1 MKINGWIK
9 NRITAFIVLSCLAL
23 SSSAL
28 AESDAS
34 TSNLEQLEQA
44 VQSLKDSAHETHASA
59 KNWQA
64 LESFQDQIWRA
75 MALDPAPGA
84 LVPVAQVPKNL
95 FAAELNESLS
105 NQLEEL
111 KKSNFPK
118 EIRAQFEFDH
128 YIQIAQ
134 QIVDF
139 RKGRQ
144 FPQARAIAKRGT
156 LDAAFQTLVKK
167 IEQNSEQEGTIVT
180 QNVTA
185 TQVQQFAN
193 LVKNLKEEAQTQN
206 KDTAKKDVFTNG
218 TQFIW
223 YAVAAMF
230 GFLMGI
236 AAYRM
241 NPDFF
246 QKFLDQ
252 ESTAPTATTHTASG
266 APKLD
271 YARWLKEFEEILS
284 RLKSS
289 QLSHERRIEDVVH
302 NSEKVSQHALA
313 LYADARI
320 KNEANLEF
328 RMSTLLREIQ
338 HTFEQSQKLQAG
350 DRAHI
355 NLMLEHCL
363 KLCDGIE
370 SNAIHFDR
378 QKLVEPP
385 HMRTA

>member
-1 MKINGWIK
+1 MKINGWI
-9 NRITAFIVLSCLAL
+9 NRFIAVVAVAGLFLTTQVLADAETG
-23 SSSAL
+23 SS
-28 AESDAS
+28 
-34 TSNLEQLEQA
+34 LEQLDQA
-44 VQSLKDSAHETHASA
+44 IQTIKDSQNETHGAA
-59 KNWQA
+59 ANWA
-64 LESFQDQIWRA
+64 ELEKFQDQLWRA

-95 FAAELNESLS
+95 FAAELNEDLER
-105 NQLEEL
+105 QLENL
-111 KKSNFPK
+111 KKSTFPK
-118 EIRAQFEFDH
+118 EMRAQFEFDQ
-128 YIQIAQ
+128 YLQLAE
-134 QIVDF
+134 QIVQF

-156 LDAAFQTLVKK
+156 LDATFQTLVKK
-167 IEQNSEQEGTIVT
+167 IAQGSEGESVATHQ
-180 QNVTA
+180 VTA
-185 TQVQQFAN
+185 TQIQKLSSLIKDAREEIQSQ
-193 LVKNLKEEAQTQN
+193 VKETN
-206 KDTAKKDVFTNG
+206 KKDVFANG
-218 TQFIW
+218 NQFIW

-252 ESTAPTATTHTASG
+252 ESIAPTTTTHTASG

-370 SNAIHFDR
+370 SNSIHFDR
-378 QKLVEPP
+378 HKLVEPP
-385 HMRTA
+385 HMRSA